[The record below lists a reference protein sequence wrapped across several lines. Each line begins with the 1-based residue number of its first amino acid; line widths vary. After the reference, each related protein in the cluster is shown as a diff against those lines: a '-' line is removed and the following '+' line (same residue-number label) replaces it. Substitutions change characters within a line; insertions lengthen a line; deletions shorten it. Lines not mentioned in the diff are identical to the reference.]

1 MQFSVILSY
10 CDYQS
15 TAQRYV
21 SQVLHPASTRAKLR
35 HIFKDVSDKGK
46 KNTAR
51 YCAAITRR
59 ETRAAVGRS
68 PSLHCS
74 EMFLDSLKLLP
85 LRFARHHPGPFLQ

>member
-10 CDYQS
+10 WDYQS

-21 SQVLHPASTRAKLR
+21 SQVLQPASTRVKVR
-35 HIFKDVSDKGK
+35 HIFKNVSDKGK
-46 KNTAR
+46 KNTGR
-51 YCAAITRR
+51 CCAAITRR
-59 ETRAAVGRS
+59 EIHAAVCHS